1 MTAVIDMV
9 ALFLAFI
16 LFALSAFLL
25 AEVVAA
31 FIARPE
37 RPPPQVQ
44 KRARI
49 GVVIPAHNE
58 RDAVAATV
66 KAVRAELRDVD
77 RLIVVADNCSD
88 DTAALAGPAGADAIE
103 RNDAS
108 RCGKGYALQFG
119 VDHLRGDP
127 PDVVVFIDADCR
139 PAPGA
144 IEKIAA
150 RAAYIQR
157 PVQALYLMNVP
168 DGAKPKA
175 SVSAFAWLVMN
186 RVRMSGLQKIA
197 GVTRL
202 TGSGMALP
210 WRLVSDIDIASG
222 EIVEDIALTA
232 KFVEAGYPPF
242 LDLDAL
248 VTSRLAASDKGAATQ
263 RARWELGSI
272 HMAARKAPGLFVR
285 GLGGDIK
292 SLALAID
299 LAIPPLAVFAC
310 YIVAAIAIS
319 GLAALLGAHAAISF
333 AVWSAIL
340 YAVAIAIA
348 WTKFGRDVLPP
359 SRLKAVAAYIGEKA
373 RVYGREGRKSAK
385 TWTRTD
391 RADAERD
398 ANQ

>member
-263 RARWELGSI
+263 RARWEL
-272 HMAARKAPGLFVR
+272 ARSTWRR
-285 GLGGDIK
+285 GK
-292 SLALAID
+292 RRACSFAD
-299 LAIPPLAVFAC
+299 LAATLNRSRSRSTLRFRRSLFSP
-310 YIVAAIAIS
+310 AIS
-319 GLAALLGAHAAISF
+319 SRRSRFQVSPRCLARMRRSHSRSGRRFYTLSPLRSPGRN
-333 AVWSAIL
+333 SA
-340 YAVAIAIA
+340 
-348 WTKFGRDVLPP
+348 GMSCRP
-359 SRLKAVAAYIGEKA
+359 
-373 RVYGREGRKSAK
+373 RV
-385 TWTRTD
+385 
-391 RADAERD
+391 
-398 ANQ
+398 